1 MKFDLRLPIG
11 ILFSFYGLVLA
22 LYGVATNGSQLY
34 ERSLNLNI
42 NLIWGLVMLAFGA
55 AMLGFAW
62 RARRREAIIKNAKFK
77 IKN

>member
-11 ILFSFYGLVLA
+11 ILFSFYGVVLA
-22 LYGVATNGSQLY
+22 LYGIVTNGSQLY

-55 AMLGFAW
+55 VMLGLAW
-62 RARRREAIIKNAKFK
+62 RARRDN
-77 IKN
+77 